1 MTRSAVYN
9 YTQERPAI
17 GKRNDQDGV
26 LKMYTQK
33 QIRAAVSE
41 AAGLLGYSSLRP
53 RQAKVV
59 EDFLSGRDVFVSL
72 PTGSGKSLCF
82 CLLPKAFDA
91 LRGTRSVDRQSIVVI
106 VSPLIALMK
115 DQVRKMTE
123 RDVSAVY
130 VAEADERT
138 ETEIC
143 DGKFQLVYMSPESLL
158 TNATWRDMLQS
169 DVYQTNL
176 VAFVVD
182 EAHCVKK
189 W

>member
-1 MTRSAVYN
+1 M
-9 YTQERPAI
+9 
-17 GKRNDQDGV
+17 
-26 LKMYTQK
+26 
-33 QIRAAVSE
+33 
-41 AAGLLGYSSLRP
+41 
-53 RQAKVV
+53 
-59 EDFLSGRDVFVSL
+59 
-72 PTGSGKSLCF
+72 
-82 CLLPKAFDA
+82 
-91 LRGTRSVDRQSIVVI
+91 DRQSIIVI

-115 DQVRKMTE
+115 DQVRQMTE

-143 DGKFQLVYMSPESLL
+143 AGKFQLFYMSPESLL